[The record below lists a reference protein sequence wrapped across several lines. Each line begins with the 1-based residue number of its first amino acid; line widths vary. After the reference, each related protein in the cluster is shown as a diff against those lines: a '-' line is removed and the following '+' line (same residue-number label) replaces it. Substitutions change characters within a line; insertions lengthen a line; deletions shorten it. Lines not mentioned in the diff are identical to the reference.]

1 MGVEGLGKILG
12 SLDHTIVYAE
22 LSINVIDLKLDLND
36 FRIMEFR

>member
-12 SLDHTIVYAE
+12 SLDQTIIYAE